1 MLHLL
6 ISFLQSNEHEEW
18 PNSEFI
24 TKFNNVLDYYLRKIG
39 MRYNNKIEI
48 KSMDTHYQTFLCWL
62 FYRKQFTILKT
73 QKLVKMISEYWSIDL
88 SNNS

>member
-1 MLHLL
+1 
-6 ISFLQSNEHEEW
+6 
-18 PNSEFI
+18 
-24 TKFNNVLDYYLRKIG
+24 

-73 QKLVKMISEYWSIDL
+73 QKLVKMIS
-88 SNNS
+88 